1 MRVLYAL
8 QKFVV
13 CVMLLCSVCGA
24 YAIEQISEENYS
36 TYGFTA
42 EEFTTYEGYYVIT
55 NEADLFAF
63 ADLVNGGNNAINA
76 VITAD
81 IELTQNWTPIAFV
94 WRPFFYAFGAEQKR
108 IISC

>member
-1 MRVLYAL
+1 MRILYAL

-42 EEFTTYEGYYVIT
+42 EEFTTYEGYYAIT
-55 NEADLFAF
+55 NEEDILTIGVFDFLLKENSLDL
-63 ADLVNGGNNAINA
+63 
-76 VITAD
+76 
-81 IELTQNWTPIAFV
+81 
-94 WRPFFYAFGAEQKR
+94 
-108 IISC
+108 